1 MREYI
6 LRRVL
11 QLIPTLIFISIV
23 SFVII
28 QLPPGDYLTT
38 YVANLAAAG
47 EVLSEAEIAGL
58 EAQYGLNQPAYV
70 QYFKWI
76 TNFVQGDMGQSF
88 YWDRPVNKL
97 IGERLA
103 LTMVMSFLT
112 LLFVYAMAIPIGIY
126 SAMHQYSTTDY
137 VFTFL
142 GFIGLATPNFLLA
155 LVFMYIGIKFFG
167 ANAGGLFSEEYLDA
181 SWSLGR
187 IWDMLKHMWLPV
199 VIVGTAGT
207 AGTIRVMRATTLDEL
222 GRPYVETARSKGLR
236 EGELT
241 VKYPVRVALNPILS
255 TIGWQLPQI
264 VSGTVLV
271 ALVLNLP
278 TTGPLLWRALMSQD
292 MYLAASFIMILSTL
306 TLVGTLLSDIL
317 LAWVDPRIRYGDR
330 GAT

>member
-23 SFVII
+23 SFTII

-47 EVLSEAEIAGL
+47 EQLSEAEIMAL
-58 EAQYGLNQPAYV
+58 EAHYGLNQSPYV
-70 QYFKWI
+70 QYIKWI

-88 YWDRPVNKL
+88 YWDRPVSKL

-112 LLFVYAMAIPIGIY
+112 LLFVYAIAIPIGIY
-126 SAMHQYSTTDY
+126 SAVRQYSPTDY
-137 VFTFL
+137 AVTFL

-155 LVFMYIGIKFFG
+155 LVIMYIGIKYFG
-167 ANAGGLFSEEYLDA
+167 ASAGGLFSEEYLDA
-181 SWSLGR
+181 PWSVGR
-187 IWDMLKHMWLPV
+187 VWDMLKHMWLPV

-207 AGTIRVMRATTLDEL
+207 AGAIRVMRATTLDEL

-236 EGELT
+236 EGQLT
-241 VKYPVRVALNPILS
+241 MKYPVRVALNPILS

-317 LAWVDPRIRYGDR
+317 LAWIDPRIRYGDR
-330 GAT
+330 GSI

>member
-1 MREYI
+1 
-6 LRRVL
+6 
-11 QLIPTLIFISIV
+11 
-23 SFVII
+23 
-28 QLPPGDYLTT
+28 
-38 YVANLAAAG
+38 
-47 EVLSEAEIAGL
+47 
-58 EAQYGLNQPAYV
+58 
-70 QYFKWI
+70 
-76 TNFVQGDMGQSF
+76 MGHSF
-88 YWDRPVNKL
+88 YWDRPVNRL

-103 LTMVMSFLT
+103 LTMVMSFFT
-112 LLFVYAMAIPIGIY
+112 LLFVYAIAIPIGIY

-137 VFTFL
+137 AVTFL

-241 VKYPVRVALNPILS
+241 MKYPVRVALNPILS

-278 TTGPLLWRALMSQD
+278 TTGPLLWRALMAQD

-306 TLVGTLLSDIL
+306 TLIGTLLSDIL

>member
-1 MREYI
+1 MRVYI

-11 QLIPTLIFISIV
+11 QLIPTLFLISIV
-23 SFVII
+23 SFAII

-38 YVANLAAAG
+38 YIANLRAAG
-47 EVLSEAEIAGL
+47 EDLSQEEIDAL
-58 EAQYGLNQPAYV
+58 QAYYGLNQPMYV

-76 TNFVQGDMGQSF
+76 TNFLRGDMGQSF
-88 YWDRPVNKL
+88 YWERPVNTL
-97 IGERLA
+97 IGERIM

-112 LLFVYAMAIPIGIY
+112 LLFVYAVAIPIGIF
-126 SAMHQYSTTDY
+126 SAVRQYSPADY
-137 VFTFL
+137 VVTFF

-155 LVFMYIGIKFFG
+155 LILMYIGIKYFG
-167 ANAGGLFSEEYLDA
+167 ASAGGLFSPDYLDA
-181 SWSLGR
+181 PWSMAR

-207 AGTIRVMRATTLDEL
+207 AGTIRIMRATTLDEL
-222 GRPYVETARSKGLR
+222 GRPYVETARSKGLT
-236 EGELT
+236 EQKLT
-241 VKYPVRVALNPILS
+241 LKYPVRVALNPILS

-306 TLVGTLLSDIL
+306 TLIGTLISDIL
-317 LAWVDPRIRYGDR
+317 LAWVDPRIRYG
-330 GAT
+330 GNEQL